1 MKLPVFN
8 KEGKKVQEIDVP
20 EVFSELKKNDALV
33 HQAVRA
39 QQLNN
44 YFPWAHTKDRG
55 DVSGG
60 GKKPWRQ
67 KGTGRARH
75 GSIRSPIW
83 KGGGVTF
90 GPTNEKIRKVDLNKN
105 MRRKAILT
113 VIAGKIKDDQIRV
126 IDALQFTNPKTKDID
141 AFLKYF
147 VKPTK
152 TTKFE
157 TVLLALPENDTAII
171 RATRNLKYADA
182 MEARNLNILELLN
195 ATPENLI
202 FRTDIYDHALVK
214 PWMDGLVIL
223 VGDAAHPVL
232 PSGFWGASLALE
244 DAVCL
249 AQELGTS
256 EVSIA
261 LQHFQ
266 KKTHLMLFYSQ
277 VQKALVK
284 LQLQELLLK

>member
-195 ATPENLI
+195 HAFLFVDTKSLQAIAEIMGKRRTNKVSQDAIVKEKVATKKAKKI
-202 FRTDIYDHALVK
+202 VVK
-214 PWMDGLVIL
+214 RVT
-223 VGDAAHPVL
+223 
-232 PSGFWGASLALE
+232 SKTASKKSPAKK
-244 DAVCL
+244 VT
-249 AQELGTS
+249 GT
-256 EVSIA
+256 
-261 LQHFQ
+261 
-266 KKTHLMLFYSQ
+266 KK
-277 VQKALVK
+277 
-284 LQLQELLLK
+284 